1 MQFTRAKIIRQ
12 LVNHFDG
19 DDRRV
24 EHALRVL
31 HHADDIAAARTDC
44 DVDIVVAA
52 ALLHDVG
59 IKVAEEKH
67 GHNTGR
73 TQEKYGPPVAGELLG
88 AIGFPPE
95 KTGVVQDIISNHHSK
110 SRFDYP
116 ELEVLKQADGIVN
129 REEKD
134 QAYPA

>member
-1 MQFTRAKIIRQ
+1 MEYPRAKISRVLIDY
-12 LVNHFDG
+12 FDG

-31 HHADDIAAARTDC
+31 HHADNIISTRSDC
-44 DVDIVVAA
+44 DTDIVVAA

-59 IKVAEEKH
+59 IKIAEEIH

-73 TQEKYGPPVAGELLG
+73 TQEQYGPPVAGELLG
-88 AIGFPPE
+88 AIGFPTE
-95 KTGVVQDIISNHHSK
+95 KIGVVQDIISNHHSK

-129 REEKD
+129 RDEKV
-134 QAYPA
+134 